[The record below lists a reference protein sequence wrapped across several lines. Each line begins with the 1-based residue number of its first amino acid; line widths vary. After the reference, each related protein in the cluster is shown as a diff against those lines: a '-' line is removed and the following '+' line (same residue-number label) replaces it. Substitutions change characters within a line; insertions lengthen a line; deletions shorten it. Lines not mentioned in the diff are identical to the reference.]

1 MIKYFVIFSI
11 IGGLVAK
18 LIPEQKNSVLA
29 ILGIAIFWGIM
40 SKPIWGFVALGELFL
55 GYFIVKIF
63 FVKEKTK

>member
-18 LIPEQKNSVLA
+18 LIPEQKKSVLA

-40 SKPIWGFVALGELFL
+40 SKSIWGFVALGELFL
-55 GYFIVKIF
+55 GYFIFKMF
-63 FVKEKTK
+63 FDKEKG